1 VQIEKGKLLDHI
13 SGEAVIDGFG
23 TTPGMKPTTNS
34 ERKYNKLVSILQTK
48 SQKNA
53 RKQQILNHIHS
64 LLEKLGTKARTTVY
78 HSFDEPFTLQPSD
91 ISLQTSYIFRPEPL
105 TKSSSPFI
113 NFAKLLF

>member
-1 VQIEKGKLLDHI
+1 MGFTSGQSPCEYDHNLTHIEKGKLLDHI
-13 SGEAVIDGFG
+13 SGKAVIDGFG

-34 ERKYNKLVSILQTK
+34 ERKFNKLVSILQTK

-78 HSFDEPFTLQPSD
+78 RSFDELPAD
-91 ISLQTSYIFRPEPL
+91 MKVYIRVRER
-105 TKSSSPFI
+105 
-113 NFAKLLF
+113 